1 MKKIVQ
7 IGMLSTLIVA
17 ASNSYGATR
26 YISDQVHVPLRV
38 GDSAKHRIIH
48 RGLPSGEKLELLK
61 NNEKSGYSLVRTE
74 ANVEGWLPSHYLVSK
89 PVAKLKLAKA
99 VEKIKS
105 LSNSNAGLKKQL
117 QELRA
122 QSNEST
128 ASAKAVAQKNAA
140 LASELED
147 IQRVSGNAL
156 KLDQDN
162 RVLLQENQKLSND
175 VDVLRTDN
183 TRLRENK
190 ENEFFLNGAFAVLIG
205 VMIALMVPRMLP
217 KKSSDWV

>member
-1 MKKIVQ
+1 MKKSVQ
-7 IGMLSTLIVA
+7 IGILSTLILA
-17 ASNSYGATR
+17 AGNAYAATR

-48 RGLPSGEKLELLK
+48 RGLPSGEKIELLK
-61 NNEKSGYSLVRTE
+61 SNEKSGYSLVRTDK
-74 ANVEGWLPSHYLVSK
+74 NIEGWLPSHYLVTQ

-105 LSNSNAGLKKQL
+105 LSNSNASLKKQL
-117 QELRA
+117 QDL
-122 QSNEST
+122 SSKSSESI
-128 ASAKAVAQKNAA
+128 ASAKAVAQKNEA

-162 RVLLQENQKLSND
+162 RVLIQENQKLSND

-205 VMIALMVPRMLP
+205 VMIALIVPRMLP